1 MSYAE
6 FKNLSERNQAFIL
19 LCALREGDRA
29 AALLEH
35 VVDAPVEKM
44 RATLTALQK
53 VPKAQLQEDLWDPM
67 MVSAGATGDQL
78 FQFAESGWI
87 LENFKNESPRILAWI
102 LSRIPKAKS
111 GRVLSELPKET
122 RKALKNI
129 KLKPLH
135 PGVENYLVKRCQ
147 ERFPKIP
154 LEQVRGK
161 GVFDRLSELKA
172 DYFLKL
178 IRELGLGE
186 MSIAFSKIDRAA
198 TRAILHRLNLQD
210 AKELRHRIKESGDF
224 PLAMQREA
232 QLNILSLDMDSISAD
247 ELPYE
252 IGFAVFSKA
261 FSKDDIAVT
270 PLFIYKLPQRQG
282 YILKRYLDQNATA
295 NSNEIAARMQ
305 ERVSETFEQI
315 RQKFEE

>member
-6 FKNLSERNQAFIL
+6 FNNLSERNQTFVL

-35 VVDAPVEKM
+35 VTDAPMEKL
-44 RATLTALQK
+44 RSALAGLQK
-53 VPKAQLQEDLWDPM
+53 VPKAQLQEELWDPI
-67 MVSAGATGDQL
+67 VASTKAGGEQL
-78 FQFAESGWI
+78 FQFAEAGWI
-87 LENFKNESPRILAWI
+87 LENFKTEAPRILAWI
-102 LSRIPKAKS
+102 LDRVPKAKS

-129 KLKPLH
+129 KLKTLP
-135 PGVENYLVKRCQ
+135 PGVENFLRKRCQ

-161 GVFDRLSELKA
+161 GIFDRLSEMKA
-172 DYFLKL
+172 DLFLKL
-178 IRELGLGE
+178 IRELGIGE

-210 AKELRHRIKESGDF
+210 AKELRQRIKESGDF

-232 QLNILSLDMDSISAD
+232 QLNILGLDMDTISAD

-261 FSKDDIAVT
+261 FSKEDVSVT

-295 NSNEIAARMQ
+295 NSNDAAAKMQ
-305 ERVSETFEQI
+305 ERVSETFEQVL
-315 RQKFEE
+315 RKFEE